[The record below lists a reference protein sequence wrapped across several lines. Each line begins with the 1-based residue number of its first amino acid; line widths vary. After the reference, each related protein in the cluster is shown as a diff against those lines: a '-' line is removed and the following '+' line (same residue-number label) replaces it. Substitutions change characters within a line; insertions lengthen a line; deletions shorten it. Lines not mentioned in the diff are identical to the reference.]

1 MKIPEPARRGW
12 TDVLECVDEVFR
24 TREGKRGWALH
35 GGTLLAMRWDGHR
48 ESTDIDLLIGA
59 DAVTTLWE
67 MVDGPRLAELD
78 ERLGRRGMDA
88 AGRPA
93 QRLVARLRAR
103 DRRGQDRSTPDRA
116 APDDGAASG
125 ASGGRGDLVPEHG
138 AGACGEADRTRVCGT
153 GAGPLRRGGRRTAD
167 AAGTGAGPGRGRDA
181 ATRGNAEGMARS
193 GANVRGAGAGG
204 DQGGKGRGHRGA
216 AGGRGR
222 DRVCEVLDADLS
234 GLAGRGRMENHGTGA
249 WARSESGVAGG
260 RGRSATRPGGA
271 DAGRGEGE
279 GGGGDG
285 KRPAGWAG
293 DGGYGESGQRT
304 DGEGGT
310 PSGTL
315 VAADD
320 QFYKRF
326 APLADRLY
334 DEHLKKLKE
343 EGLIE

>member
-1 MKIPEPARRGW
+1 MKIPEPARRAW

-78 ERLGRRGMDA
+78 ERLGRRGWTLLADRRNAWSRVYWHETGEGRIDLLRNEPRPTTGRRLERVEGEEIWCLSTAQVLAGNLIGRGPA
-88 AGRPA
+88 APVRDLYDVAVAARRMPQALARALDEVETPRLAAMLKGWLGAA
-93 QRLVARLRAR
+93 QAYAARAR
-103 DRRGQDRSTPDRA
+103 VEIR
-116 APDDGAASG
+116 
-125 ASGGRGDLVPEHG
+125 
-138 AGACGEADRTRVCGT
+138 
-153 GAGPLRRGGRRTAD
+153 
-167 AAGTGAGPGRGRDA
+167 
-181 ATRGNAEGMARS
+181 
-193 GANVRGAGAGG
+193 
-204 DQGGKGRGHRGA
+204 GGKGRGHRGA

-222 DRVCEVLDADLS
+222 DRVREVLDADLS

-249 WARSESGVAGG
+249 RARSESGVEGG

-285 KRPAGWAG
+285 KRCAGRAG
-293 DGGYGESGQRT
+293 DGGYGESGRRS
-304 DGEGGT
+304 DGGGGT
-310 PSGTL
+310 PSGGTETGGR
-315 VAADD
+315 VRQKDMA
-320 QFYKRF
+320 
-326 APLADRLY
+326 
-334 DEHLKKLKE
+334 
-343 EGLIE
+343 G

>member
-24 TREGKRGWALH
+24 TREGRRGWSLH

-48 ESTDIDLLIGA
+48 KSTDIDLLIGA

-67 MVDGPRLAELD
+67 MVDGPKLAELD
-78 ERLGRRGMDA
+78 ERLGRRGWTLLA
-88 AGRPA
+88 
-93 QRLVARLRAR
+93 
-103 DRRGQDRSTPDRA
+103 DRRNAWSRVYGHETGEGRIDLLQNEPRPT
-116 APDDGAASG
+116 DGADSG
-125 ASGGRGDLVPEHG
+125 AGGGRGDLVPEHG
-138 AGACGEADRTRVCGT
+138 AGACGEADRTRACGT
-153 GAGPLRRGGRRTAD
+153 GAGPLRHGGRREAD
-167 AAGTGAGPGRGRDA
+167 AAGAGAGPRRGRDA

-193 GANVRGAGAGG
+193 GARVRGPGAGG

-234 GLAGRGRMENHGTGA
+234 GLAGRGRVENHGTGA
-249 WARSESGVAGG
+249 WARSEGGVEGG

-285 KRPAGWAG
+285 KRPAGRAG

-304 DGEGGT
+304 DGGGGT
-310 PSGTL
+310 PGGGAETGG
-315 VAADD
+315 
-320 QFYKRF
+320 
-326 APLADRLY
+326 RLRQK
-334 DEHLKKLKE
+334 DMA
-343 EGLIE
+343 G